1 MKKVYEFFPG
11 VLISFI
17 IYLASEI
24 LSKYI
29 PGLGSASLAI
39 LIGLVLGNLYFKDK
53 KYAVGTKFCE
63 SKLLEYS
70 IVFLGASLTFK
81 TILQLG
87 SEGII
92 YILILMS
99 GTIYFSYKL
108 AKMFGFS
115 TEFSLLMGAGNA
127 VCGSSA
133 IGASSKVLKSGI
145 SETGL
150 AITMVNLIGT
160 LLMFFLP
167 LVIVPIFFSG
177 DVVSASA
184 LLGGVLQSVGQVVG
198 GAALVGEDVVKLS
211 AVFKIFRII
220 LLTGVLMLFSYLK
233 SKNSV
238 HHYTEEENEE
248 KQKEKQ
254 KLKISIPWYIKGF
267 FLMCLLSSFN
277 LIPQNISL
285 YLKNSSKIFEV
296 TALAAIGLG
305 VKYEVIKK
313 QGPKSLLLGCIIGLF
328 QTVVAIALINIL
340 IK

>member
-1 MKKVYEFFPG
+1 MKQIYEFFPG

-17 IYLASEI
+17 IYLASEV

-29 PGLGSASLAI
+29 LGLGSASLAI
-39 LIGLVLGNLYFKDK
+39 LIGLVLGNLYFTDK

-87 SEGII
+87 SEGIV

-99 GTIYFSYKL
+99 STIYFSYKL

-133 IGASSKVLKSGI
+133 IGASSKVLKSVV

-150 AITMVNLIGT
+150 AITMINLIGT

-177 DVVSASA
+177 DIVSSSA

-233 SKNSV
+233 SRENV
-238 HHYTEEENEE
+238 HHNLVTE
-248 KQKEKQ
+248 KIEKQ
-254 KLKISIPWYIKGF
+254 KLKISVPWYIKGF

-277 LIPQNISL
+277 LIPTNIAN
-285 YLKNSSKIFEV
+285 YLKNFSKIFEV

-313 QGPKSLLLGCIIGLF
+313 QGPKSLLLGCIIGSF
-328 QTVVAIALINIL
+328 QTVVAIILINIL

>member
-1 MKKVYEFFPG
+1 MKQIYEFFPG

-17 IYLASEI
+17 IYLASEV

-39 LIGLVLGNLYFKDK
+39 LIGLVLGNLYFTDK

-87 SEGII
+87 SEGIV

-99 GTIYFSYKL
+99 STIYFSYKL

-133 IGASSKVLKSGI
+133 IGASSKVLKSVV

-177 DVVSASA
+177 DIVSSSA

-233 SKNSV
+233 SRENV
-238 HHYTEEENEE
+238 HHNLVTE
-248 KQKEKQ
+248 KIEKQ
-254 KLKISIPWYIKGF
+254 KLKISVPWYIKGF

-277 LIPQNISL
+277 LIPTNIAN
-285 YLKNSSKIFEV
+285 YLKNFSKIFEV

-313 QGPKSLLLGCIIGLF
+313 QGPKSLLLGCIIGSF
-328 QTVVAIALINIL
+328 QTVVAIILINIL